1 MKELKFWLYN
11 GDHPI
16 TAHAKI
22 VDTLPETGDHVHF
35 IYDDEIVTGLYL
47 ACIDPEQPRREVWKY
62 DIYEVEIT
70 DANNEED
77 VDYIYLAVEKEE
89 EEAE

>member
-1 MKELKFWLYN
+1 MKELKFWLKN

-22 VDTLPETGDHVHF
+22 VDKLPETGDHVHF
-35 IYDDEIVTGLYL
+35 IYDDEIVTGWRYAYL
-47 ACIDPEQPRREVWKY
+47 DPEQPRREVWNY
-62 DIYEVEIT
+62 EIYEVEIT
-70 DANNEED
+70 DAENEED

-89 EEAE
+89 D